1 MNFSQALDR
10 IKWGMPMTRLAWGD
24 PDTYVY
30 RLLPPEEDKI
40 NIHYSSGNESLWSPT
55 VEDLMATDWADTV
68 RSP

>member
-40 NIHYSSGNESLWSPT
+40 NIHYSSGNESPWSPT
-55 VEDLMATDWADTV
+55 VEDLMATDWADTTRV
-68 RSP
+68 S